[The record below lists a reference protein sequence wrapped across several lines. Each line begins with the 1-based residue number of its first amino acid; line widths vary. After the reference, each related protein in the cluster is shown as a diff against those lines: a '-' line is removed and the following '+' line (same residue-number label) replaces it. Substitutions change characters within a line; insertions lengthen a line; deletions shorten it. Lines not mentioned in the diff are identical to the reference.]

1 MVSKFTKIFVIL
13 LFGTILLS
21 CSETPR
27 RFEKSGAYQMTVD
40 SISVSFSE
48 MYHNASFL
56 TGKIVDSL
64 VVFTDNKNNKEFN
77 RSEIVHIYCLDDKT
91 LYMELWGKEYP
102 LPYDEN
108 TNTYHIS
115 KEDEYLDE
123 FASIER
129 CYTDILIEPLSSNQ
143 YNIKLYKLYDGHKI
157 EISITAHNDIEFFKP
172 MKRDEVLERIETIRH
187 LCDIDKGYIITC
199 TPKPKDFFEEWTN
212 FLVLH

>member
-1 MVSKFTKIFVIL
+1 MKKILNILVIL

-21 CSETPR
+21 CSETSR
-27 RFEKSGAYQMTVD
+27 RFEKTGAYQMTVD

-56 TGKIVDSL
+56 TGKIVDSS

-91 LYMELWGKEYP
+91 LYMELWGKEYS

-108 TNTYHIS
+108 ANTYHIS
-115 KEDEYLDE
+115 KEVEYLDE

-143 YNIKLYKLYDGHKI
+143 YKIQLYKMYGGHKI
-157 EISITAHNDIEFFKP
+157 EILITAHNNIELFKP
-172 MKRDEVLERIETIRH
+172 MKRNEVLERIELIRF
-187 LCDIDKGYIITC
+187 LCGIDKEYVITC